1 MARKSFVIHTE
12 YIDDL
17 PEENKA
23 EFLMYIFNY
32 GSKGEEPELTGFA
45 QTIWVKIKR
54 RMDYDN
60 SEWENT
66 RTQRSV
72 AGRKGGLKS
81 AEARASKLK
90 QNEANASEVK
100 QKQANEAVNVS
111 VNEYVTENVN
121 AHTEDACVYGTLSGF
136 GKTQVDCYEL
146 IQKHN
151 ETAPKERKIP
161 CSNSRFSFIQ
171 KEMRELLEKTGT
183 DIEPQTITDALANFI
198 KVAKSDTW
206 QKTFTWRSFCNNF
219 ENFKPEYFTLSKYL
233 NSEPQTEDATQKP
246 EYKFYMRMKDNPR
259 FSIDL
264 FQSHIE
270 DWKKD
275 GRPEGADYFRLQNEW
290 EAQEC
295 L

>member
-1 MARKSFVIHTE
+1 MTESFVIYRSFHEALKELSREQYGNVMYAINE
-12 YIDDL
+12 YALNGEL
-17 PEENKA
+17 PEDLTGIEKAIFLMAKPQLDANRQRRENGSMGGRPKKETEKPMVIENKNLEKPMVIENA
-23 EFLMYIFNY
+23 ETEKPN
-32 GSKGEEPELTGFA
+32 
-45 QTIWVKIKR
+45 
-54 RMDYDN
+54 
-60 SEWENT
+60 
-66 RTQRSV
+66 
-72 AGRKGGLKS
+72 
-81 AEARASKLK
+81 
-90 QNEANASEVK
+90 
-100 QKQANEAVNVS
+100 VNVNAN
-111 VNEYVTENVN
+111 VNENVN

-151 ETAPKERKIP
+151 KTAPKERKIP

-183 DIEPQTITDALANFI
+183 DIDPQTITDALANFI

>member
-1 MARKSFVIHTE
+1 MVSSITE
-12 YIDDL
+12 YISYFEAGEDMTDAEYGQYMRAIHNFAYRDIEPDYSTL
-17 PEENKA
+17 SPLVKAALRTVIASVRKNKEDRENGA
-23 EFLMYIFNY
+23 
-32 GSKGEEPELTGFA
+32 KGGRP
-45 QTIWVKIKR
+45 
-54 RMDYDN
+54 
-60 SEWENT
+60 NT
-66 RTQRSV
+66 RVSEKS
-72 AGRKGGLKS
+72 KGGLLENKNPGY
-81 AEARASKLK
+81 EITET
-90 QNEANASEVK
+90 NVK
-100 QKQANEAVNVS
+100 
-111 VNEYVTENVN
+111 ENVN
-121 AHTEDACVYGTLSGF
+121 ENEKENVNTQNDACVYGTLSDF

-151 ETAPKERKIP
+151 ENAPKERKIP

-183 DIEPQTITDALANFI
+183 DIDPQTITDALTNFI